1 MSKDKFKKVRKA
13 IMGICAVGLIVVLTV
28 AGTLA
33 YLSTTSNVVKNT
45 FIATGG
51 ISLGLV
57 EENYNIEVD
66 NNGTLKFPAKPNPKN
81 FHPGVTYDKDP
92 ILYNTTGTAD
102 GGLEWVALR
111 IDYKIDSV
119 AKTYAEM
126 IADDTDSNTATIEG
140 MIGSITFDK
149 TNWIQIVEG
158 KYTNYSSS
166 YKFDIWVYK
175 YPLKSSTTVNS
186 GSGTSATSVAAS
198 TADINTERT
207 TALFE
212 SITIKNQDK
221 LEKNGYD
228 MNSLPDFDIYI
239 QGGAVKHDDGEFPF
253 VSTKELVD
261 SDVNPTTVNEEAK
274 AKTSYKIKE
283 ALVDLLYDKTPTT

>member
-1 MSKDKFKKVRKA
+1 MSKENLKKVRKA

-57 EENYNIEVD
+57 EENYNIDSNGNVID
-66 NNGTLKFPAKPNPKN
+66 NTKPNPKN

-119 AKTYAEM
+119 EKTYAEM
-126 IADDTDSNTATIEG
+126 IADHAGDGNSNTQLGI
-140 MIGSITFDK
+140 IGDIDFGDD
-149 TNWIQIVEG
+149 WIQIVEG

-175 YPLKSSTTVNS
+175 YPLKSSTTVKS
-186 GSGTSATSVAAS
+186 GSGTSTTSVADPS
-198 TADINTERT
+198 TAGTNTERT

-228 MNSLPDFDIYI
+228 MNSLPNFDIYI

-274 AKTSYKIKE
+274 AKTSYKITE